1 MKQAAMGWTT
11 VIKPKARWF
20 DINLKEVWEY
30 KGDCEKFSVNMD
42 TNSFL

>member
-1 MKQAAMGWTT
+1 MKQAATGWTT

-30 KGDCEKFSVNMD
+30 KDLIFM
-42 TNSFL
+42 FLKEGVK